1 MSVGA
6 RLAHARAQ
14 RGLTIEQVASM
25 TKLRVSHIQRIEADD
40 FEGVDAEVFIRA
52 HLRVIAVAVGE
63 DPVEILR
70 EYSSDQNVNLDPSA
84 LPQQE
89 TADLNIFER
98 RKTEALPKPRNFTV
112 PLIITALVLFAAVL
126 VVTQNLKSDGSSSA
140 SPTPINSLS
149 STPSES
155 PSATPSDTASSID
168 LSVVTV
174 TITARQTSWLRVVAS
189 TGEELF
195 QRNLEAGESFTF
207 TDPTSISVRV
217 GYPPGL
223 DFTLNGTFVG
233 PLGDGSSVV
242 DQTFVVGQTQP
253 AA

>member
-6 RLAHARAQ
+6 RLAHARVQ
-14 RGLTIEQVASM
+14 RGLTIEHVASM
-25 TKLRVSHIQRIEADD
+25 TKLRVSHIKKIEADD

-63 DPVEILR
+63 DPVDILR

-84 LPQQE
+84 LPQHE
-89 TADLNIFER
+89 SPDLNIFER

-126 VVTQNLKSDGSSSA
+126 IVTQNLKADNSPGVTQ
-140 SPTPINSLS
+140 SPTNSQS
-149 STPSES
+149 STPSDT
-155 PSATPSDTASSID
+155 PSANPSDTASSVD

-174 TITARQTSWLRVVAS
+174 TITSRQTSWLRVVAS

-195 QRNLEAGESFTF
+195 QRNLETGESFTF
-207 TDPTSISVRV
+207 TDPTSISVRI

-233 PLGDGSSVV
+233 SLGDGSSVV